1 MTNYKVEKKKIL
13 FNADL
18 NPSID
23 FFSKQYDLLKKY
35 KKDFPNWEVN
45 GLIFIVQD
53 KENHCSST
61 ISHNKIIFEI
71 EDANTK
77 IDFAKTRIN
86 NILKEYNE
94 MFPIENISRA
104 GIRFF
109 MFVPMEEIKKEE
121 LADIIKSKLFVN
133 NKEVHDIL
141 SEKLDDLA
149 YIRDYT
155 KDDFL
160 YHFKCGPM
168 PSEQIPAWVDFG
180 QNKHKFK
187 TPSDFKNYLDSFPK
201 ISIFI
206 DIDCYKHNITFSDF
220 NTFLSKSFEN
230 SLKTATK
237 IKDYILGV

>member
-1 MTNYKVEKKKIL
+1 MPEYKIEKKKII
-13 FNADL
+13 FSADL
-18 NPSID
+18 NPNID

-35 KKDFPNWEVN
+35 IRDFPNWELS
-45 GLIFIVQD
+45 GLIFTIQD
-53 KENHCSST
+53 RENHCSST
-61 ISHNKIIFEI
+61 ITDKKIIFEI
-71 EDANTK
+71 EDANNK
-77 IDFAKTRIN
+77 IDFTKTRIN

-94 MFPIENISRA
+94 MFPIENINRA

-109 MFVPMEEIKKEE
+109 IFVPMYEIKKEE
-121 LADIIKSKLFVN
+121 LADIIQSKLYVN
-133 NKEVHDIL
+133 NKELHDIF
-141 SEKLDDLA
+141 SEKLYDLA

-168 PSEQIPAWVDFG
+168 PTEQIPAWVNFG
-180 QNKHKFK
+180 QNRHKFK
-187 TPSDFKNYLDSFPK
+187 TTADFKDYLDSFPK

-206 DIDCYKHNITFSDF
+206 DIDCYKNNITFSDF
-220 NTFLSKSFEN
+220 DKFLSKSFEN